1 MSTSGR
7 LPPPSP
13 EAQLQWL
20 NKLQRVFSE
29 GEFTATYKFA
39 LLIALAD
46 LAVERGNDDGEK
58 LHLTFR
64 EIAAKFVELY
74 WQQTAP
80 YVGVNRLH
88 SAVLLAA
95 DSGSERDLALH
106 QSNGRQAAVVSA
118 IAEFRRQ
125 NPGISVAT
133 LRVDEGGPFRA
144 LIGEVARTVAA
155 QPARY
160 LQNLGGRA
168 ELFLYEPMVGGLCLL
183 PGVAYCLRRFQ
194 PLVHQ
199 LSRSGWVR
207 QIKAIGQNA
216 RLLGE
221 TDDLE
226 AFLFDTPRQALHQI
240 GAGLRQLTGSRCFYC
255 GGRVHEADVDHFVPF
270 SLYPRDL
277 MHNFVLA
284 HPACNRS
291 KSDTLAALPHLERW
305 REYIDRHD
313 DDLREIGHTVGRP
326 AEAANSLAVA
336 RWGYGNGVSGG
347 AQAWLRSMEYTP
359 VTAAYLTVI

>member
-1 MSTSGR
+1 MSAHR
-7 LPPPSP
+7 AAPPSP

-20 NKLQRVFSE
+20 NKLQRLFSE
-29 GEFTATYKFA
+29 GDFTATYKFA

-46 LAVERGNDDGEK
+46 LAVEKGTDDGEP
-58 LHLTFR
+58 LALTFR
-64 EIAAKFVELY
+64 EIATNFVELY
-74 WQQTAP
+74 WQQTVP
-80 YVGVNRLH
+80 YVGLNRPH
-88 SAVLLAA
+88 PQVLVAA
-95 DSGSERDLALH
+95 DSGAEHTLALH

-118 IAEFRRQ
+118 IAAFRRL
-125 NPGISVAT
+125 NPGLSLAT
-133 LRVDEGGPFRA
+133 LRVDDGGPFRP

-160 LQNLGGRA
+160 LQNLAGQADR
-168 ELFLYEPMVGGLCLL
+168 FLYEPVVGGLCLL

-194 PLVHQ
+194 PLVQQ
-199 LSRSGWVR
+199 LARNGWVR
-207 QIKAIGQNA
+207 QIKAISQNA

-226 AFLFDTPRQALHQI
+226 AFLFDTPRQALDQI
-240 GAGLRQLTGSRCFYC
+240 GAELRKLCKSQCFYC

-313 DDLREIGHTVGRP
+313 DDLREIGDTVGRP
-326 AEAANSLAVA
+326 ADATSSLAVA
-336 RWGYGNGVSGG
+336 RWGYGNGASGG
-347 AQAWLRSMEYTP
+347 ARAWLRSMEYVP
-359 VTAAYLTVI
+359 VTPAYLTVL